1 MGSQLVETC
10 KPWQAGQPSCTNLH
24 RRWVATQSVYTIYYN
39 LMIHCLLFLYIPVRP
54 LIHIV
59 SLNIKEKEKGASL
72 KELTLRLYTNW
83 QLSSLEC
90 EGIAAAQPV
99 EIWSP
104 WEQDVSPK
112 ALGAL
117 GLSNKLLAVLPS
129 QDGFYYN
136 SWGRYCSSLPSPTRA
151 LLVPLCLDPNGI
163 TIP

>member
-1 MGSQLVETC
+1 
-10 KPWQAGQPSCTNLH
+10 
-24 RRWVATQSVYTIYYN
+24 
-39 LMIHCLLFLYIPVRP
+39 MIHCLLFLYIPVRP

-136 SWGRYCSSLPSPTRA
+136 SWGRYCFQSTFTNKSLTSVSSFGPSRNYYSNNTQ
-151 LLVPLCLDPNGI
+151 
-163 TIP
+163 